1 MFLPSTTVTIETAV
15 AVVDDAGYSD
25 RAWSTAALAVP
36 AHFGNRR
43 DLVDTDPVDFASRHR
58 HGHRVLLPR
67 GTVVRA
73 GDRLIDPHGR
83 HWIVGHVRLDHDTFG
98 ISPVRCDVTT
108 AAEAVL

>member
-1 MFLPSTTVTIETAV
+1 MFLPSTTVTIETSIV
-15 AVVDDAGYSD
+15 TVDDGGYPD
-25 RAWSTAALAVP
+25 RAWSTAASVP

-43 DLVDTDPVDFASRHR
+43 DLVETDPVDFAVRHR
-58 HGHRVLLPR
+58 HGHRVLLPA
-67 GTVVRA
+67 GTAVRN

-83 HWIVGHVRLDHDTFG
+83 EFIVDHVYLDHNAFG